1 MVVTTLLAL
10 LLAVLRL
17 LPTTA
22 GDMATG
28 GSPAWA
34 DLALGLLGL
43 LVLPFILS
51 PGRTQTDWSPSPQRE
66 RRALALGML
75 TIVATAL
82 SSTATVPAVL
92 AFVSLAGRRRLVWV
106 GLITGTVFAT
116 VVIAL
121 AIDPVDL
128 DAPLWFAF
136 LVVGLL
142 IAIGVLLALY
152 RGGRRELRR
161 TRAETAQREQQA
173 RIEQA
178 RVAERTRIA
187 REMHDT
193 LSHRLSLITL
203 HAGAL
208 EYRADLDRDT
218 ARQAARVIREAAGT
232 AADELRTV
240 LTVLREDAG
249 DTRPGRTL
257 SDIDDLVDRT
267 RAAGVT
273 IDLQVGPGL
282 DPAGPQDQVSNH
294 VYRVLQES
302 LTNATK
308 HAPGSPVT
316 VRLDGAP
323 GEGISLEV
331 TNPLPDAPVLDA
343 MGAGIGLVGLEE
355 RLHLADGTFRAGPD
369 GDDFRVTAWLPW
381 AGR

>member
-28 GSPAWA
+28 GSPAWV

-82 SSTATVPAVL
+82 SSTATVPAAL
-92 AFVSLAGRRRLVWV
+92 AFVSLAGRRRLAWV

-142 IAIGVLLALY
+142 MVIGVLLALY

-208 EYRADLDRDT
+208 EYRADLDRGA

-323 GEGISLEV
+323 GEGISLDV